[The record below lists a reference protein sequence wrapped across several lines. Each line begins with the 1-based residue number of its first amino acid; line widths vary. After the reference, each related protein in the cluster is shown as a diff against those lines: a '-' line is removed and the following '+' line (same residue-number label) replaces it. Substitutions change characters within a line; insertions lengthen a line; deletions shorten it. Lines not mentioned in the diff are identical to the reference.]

1 MGLADLSNIILWE
14 REVLELLLFKLEQ
27 RQHLLTSG
35 RTRWLAYATR
45 EVDLLEQQL
54 RCVEILR
61 AAEVESVAT
70 RLGPRTGRTLARL
83 VDAGP
88 DAWSQLLADCGDE
101 LRSLCAEIAEIVR
114 TGAPGPVSRDRPGG
128 TRPRLS
134 GSLDRAGA
142 RHANSP
148 PALTS
153 VGGGPAAAIGTA
165 TPVPVRGAV
174 PRSLLDFLA

>member
-1 MGLADLSNIILWE
+1 MGLADLSSILLRE

-54 RCVEILR
+54 RCVEVLR

-70 RLGPRTGRTLARL
+70 RLGPRAGRTLARL

-88 DAWSQLLADCGDE
+88 DAWSPVLAECGDD
-101 LRSLCAEIAEIVR
+101 LRSLCAEIAVIVR
-114 TGAPGPVSRDRPGG
+114 TGALGPASRDRAASA
-128 TRPRLS
+128 RPRLT

-142 RHANSP
+142 RHANGP
-148 PALTS
+148 PALAS
-153 VGGGPAAAIGTA
+153 LGGGPVAATSTA
-165 TPVPVRGAV
+165 PPAPVRGAV